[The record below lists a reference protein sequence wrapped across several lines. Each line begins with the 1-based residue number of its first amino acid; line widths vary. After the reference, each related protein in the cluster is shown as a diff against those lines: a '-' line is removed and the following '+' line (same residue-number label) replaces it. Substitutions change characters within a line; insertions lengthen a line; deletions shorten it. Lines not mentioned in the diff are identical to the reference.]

1 MFSTT
6 SLISNAMASDLNET
20 PTEDAAAA
28 LRAFALSLPI
38 LPREK
43 LQSVFSMVAT
53 LVAKS
58 SLGVPKPLSTSKD
71 VAQNMSE
78 NKELYSGNT
87 KSMRAAS
94 LFLRE
99 VRSSTRYERYLE
111 SCCIAWIVSSPK
123 AEGSKVL
130 KRMSSAI

>member
-6 SLISNAMASDLNET
+6 SLISNATASDLNET

-53 LVAKS
+53 LVAN
-58 SLGVPKPLSTSKD
+58 GPAP
-71 VAQNMSE
+71 
-78 NKELYSGNT
+78 
-87 KSMRAAS
+87 R
-94 LFLRE
+94 
-99 VRSSTRYERYLE
+99 
-111 SCCIAWIVSSPK
+111 P
-123 AEGSKVL
+123 
-130 KRMSSAI
+130 